1 MWQLASEA
9 TKASSGSTAAAL
21 DIGNGTTCGELD
33 AGTSTPPS
41 KRQTCAR
48 L

>member
-1 MWQLASEA
+1 MWQLDSEA
-9 TKASSGSTAAAL
+9 TKASSGSTAAAT
-21 DIGNGTTCGELD
+21 DIGSGTTCGDAD

-41 KRQTCAR
+41 KRQRWPR